1 VGNGAVVRD
10 IVLSPSLVR
19 LLVFSKRKK
28 DKPATTLNLTAK
40 QYGITKQAIS
50 KKLISLAE
58 EFDVR
63 LDFQR
68 CDRVREIYAQR
79 ARRIH
84 KKRKRETPK
93 FNIKS
98 LLDGLCQ

>member
-1 VGNGAVVRD
+1 MRD
-10 IVLSPSLVR
+10 IVLPPFLVR

-28 DKPATTLNLTAK
+28 DKPATTINLTAR
-40 QYGITKQAIS
+40 QLGMTKQAIS
-50 KKLISLAE
+50 KKLISVAE

-63 LDFQR
+63 LDFQKS
-68 CDRVREIYAQR
+68 DKVREIYAQR

-84 KKRKRETPK
+84 KKRKTETPK

-98 LLDGLCQ
+98 LMDGLCP

>member
-1 VGNGAVVRD
+1 MVRD
-10 IVLSPSLVR
+10 IVLPPSLVR

-28 DKPATTLNLTAK
+28 DKPATTLNLTA
-40 QYGITKQAIS
+40 QERGITKQAIS

-58 EFDVR
+58 EFDVL
-63 LDFQR
+63 LDFQKS
-68 CDRVREIYAQR
+68 DRVREIYAQR
-79 ARRIH
+79 AKRVH

-98 LLDGLCQ
+98 LLDGLCP